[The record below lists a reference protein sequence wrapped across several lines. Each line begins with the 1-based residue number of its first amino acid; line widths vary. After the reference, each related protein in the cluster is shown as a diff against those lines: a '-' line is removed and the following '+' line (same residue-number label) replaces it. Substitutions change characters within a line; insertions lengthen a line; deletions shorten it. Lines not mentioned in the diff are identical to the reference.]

1 MRFARPFGPGL
12 AAGVIVAVAF
22 VGTAHAQDSARGDKV
37 AAEALFEDARKLVA
51 TGNYADA
58 CPKFADSERLDPSAA
73 TLLNLASCFEKLGH
87 KATAW
92 ATYREAASAANAAG
106 RADYVTIA
114 QKHADALAV
123 RLARLTL
130 NVPQPTEG
138 VVVQRDGVVVA
149 PAEWGV
155 AIPVDVGSHAVA
167 ANAPGH
173 KPWMSSIDVSGDGA
187 LAVVNVPPLEPM
199 PVDAANAAA
208 PPTATDQPRNA
219 AVVAPP
225 SGPTA
230 FAPQA
235 RTTNG
240 GAQRLSGWILG
251 GLGVVGIGVGTAL
264 AVVATNKYQDSLGNC
279 EKANLDLCTA
289 QGLATRNDARSA
301 GDAASWAL
309 GLGAVAVVGGVVL
322 WLTAPSN
329 ANDGAASRVAL
340 AVVPTLGGAVVQ
352 GSW

>member
-1 MRFARPFGPGL
+1 VA
-12 AAGVIVAVAF
+12 VAVAF
-22 VGTAHAQDSARGDKV
+22 TGTAHAQDSARGDKV

-73 TLLNLASCFEKLGH
+73 TLLNLANCFEKLGH

-106 RADYVTIA
+106 RADYVSIA
-114 QKHADALAV
+114 QRHADTLAV

-155 AIPVDVGSHAVA
+155 AIPVDVGSHAVL

-173 KPWMSSIDVSGDGA
+173 KPWTSSIDVAGDGA
-187 LAVVNVPPLEPM
+187 LAVVNVPPLEPL
-199 PVDAANAAA
+199 PLDAANAAA
-208 PPTATDQPRNA
+208 PATATDQPRNA
-219 AVVAPP
+219 AVVAPS

-230 FAPQA
+230 WAPQP
-235 RTTNG
+235 RGTHG
-240 GAQRLSGWILG
+240 DGQRIAGWIIG

-279 EKANLDLCTA
+279 DKANLNLCNA

-301 GDAASWAL
+301 GDAATWAL

-329 ANDGAASRVAL
+329 SNDGAGRVAL
-340 AVVPTLGGAVVQ
+340 AVVPTLGGAVVH